1 MTKYEFSETRKSLII
16 TSEGGKKYNLY
27 FHSKGVIIGCGV
39 DGSGGTIYESRHVDF
54 EKIPQ
59 DVRVEVMWT
68 YVEAAVASVNDDLI
82 EIFLSDLIEIFLSDE
97 DAVKA
102 ISKRKIGI
110 SRFNEMADVIRT
122 YLIERSNTF

>member
-27 FHSKGVIIGCGV
+27 FHSKGVIIGRGV
-39 DGSGGTIYESRHVDF
+39 DGGGGTIYESRHVDF

-82 EIFLSDLIEIFLSDE
+82 EIFLSDE
-97 DAVKA
+97 DAVEA
-102 ISKRKIGI
+102 INKRKIGI

>member
-82 EIFLSDLIEIFLSDE
+82 EIFLSDE
-97 DAVKA
+97 DAVEA
-102 ISKRKIGI
+102 INKRKIGI
-110 SRFNEMADVIRT
+110 SCFNEMADVIRT

>member
-68 YVEAAVASVNDDLI
+68 YVEAAVASVNGH
-82 EIFLSDLIEIFLSDE
+82 LIEIFLSDE
-97 DAVKA
+97 DAVEA
-102 ISKRKIGI
+102 INKRKIGI
-110 SRFNEMADVIRT
+110 SCFNEMADVIRT

>member
-82 EIFLSDLIEIFLSDE
+82 EIFLSDE

>member
-82 EIFLSDLIEIFLSDE
+82 EIFLSDE
-97 DAVKA
+97 DAVEA
-102 ISKRKIGI
+102 INKRKIGI